1 MRLRIAGLIVAA
13 LLAGAAG
20 VSAQIYAPQSL
31 ERDFR
36 IEWQVTRGRK
46 GPTIDGY
53 VYNTARRAAEHMSL
67 KVERLDG
74 AGKVVGSSTVAV
86 LGTVPMDGRAYF
98 SASVADAPSYRVQAL
113 SFDWTCGGGG
123 GAGGGGM

>member
-13 LLAGAAG
+13 FLAGAAG

-53 VYNTARRAAEHMSL
+53 VYNTAMRTAEHMSL
-67 KVERLDG
+67 RIERLDG

-86 LGTVPMDGRAYF
+86 LGTVPLDGRAYF

-113 SFDWTCGGGG
+113 SFDWACGGGG